1 MISRRT
7 ILWFVL
13 LLLSSAALWLHNY
26 QEAKPCREWKKTH
39 LNARPM
45 VESTN
50 EAEVSFS
57 PCDLMWESM
66 PLWVKVSALTWL
78 ISFVAFIKC
87 LVGDLYRWFLAQKQK
102 RRVASE

>member
-7 ILWFVL
+7 LIWFVL

-26 QEAKPCREWKKTH
+26 QEGKPCREWKKAH
-39 LNARPM
+39 VNAPPT

-50 EAEVSFS
+50 EADVSFS
-57 PCDLMWESM
+57 PCDVMWKSM
-66 PLWVKVSALTWL
+66 PLWVKICTLTWL

-87 LVGDLYRWFLAQKQK
+87 LVVDLYRWFLAQRPR